1 METTDEL
8 VVVYTL
14 SDPIKAEIIK
24 NALAVEGIRCFLD
37 GMNQM
42 VGPGVPVFT
51 IHVQVAPEDA
61 ERAAQF
67 IRQHEAAAADET
79 AVPAE

>member
-8 VVVYTL
+8 AIVYTL
-14 SDPIKAEIIK
+14 TDPIKAEIIK
-24 NALAVEGIRCFLD
+24 NALEVDGIRCFLD

-42 VGPGVPVFT
+42 VAPGVPGFR

-61 ERAAQF
+61 ERATDI
-67 IRQHEAAAADET
+67 IRRHETHGSAASSPE
-79 AVPAE
+79 E